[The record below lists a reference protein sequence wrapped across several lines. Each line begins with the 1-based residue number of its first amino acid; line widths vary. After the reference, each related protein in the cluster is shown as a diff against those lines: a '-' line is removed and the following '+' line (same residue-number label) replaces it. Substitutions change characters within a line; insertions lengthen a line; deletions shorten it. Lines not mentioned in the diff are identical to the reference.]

1 MNILE
6 KQAAT
11 QGRARPPA
19 QEPGEGGDP
28 EGNPA
33 YVKAKELMLSK
44 LYEEGAAEGLA
55 QAILSAPDP
64 VQGVVDQTMALLD
77 VMEQATQG
85 SVPDELVMAFVVDA
99 ISEVV
104 EIAEQAGAPIGEEQ
118 VVVVV
123 REVLAQVVDTLGG
136 DSTAIREEMASID
149 PAEVAR
155 QAMAQ
160 EGG

>member
-6 KQAAT
+6 KQATAKA
-11 QGRARPPA
+11 GPA
-19 QEPGEGGDP
+19 QSGPAQGDDA
-28 EGNPA
+28 ESNPA
-33 YVKAKELMLSK
+33 YLKAKELMLSK
-44 LYEEGAAEGLA
+44 LYEEGVADGLG
-55 QAILSAPDP
+55 QAILAAPDP
-64 VQGVVDQTMALLD
+64 LQGVIDQVMALLD

-85 SVPDELVMAFVVDA
+85 SVPDELVMPFVVDT

-104 EIAEQAGAPIGEEQ
+104 EIAEKVGVQLAEDQIA
-118 VVVVV
+118 VVV
-123 REVLAQVVDTLGG
+123 REVLAQVVETLGG

-160 EGG
+160 GEG